1 MNEGTRRARV
11 ERRNFMIGLF
21 MPSMSGGWTVSRATN
36 LDSYR
41 YEFLREL
48 ALAADQLK
56 LDYLFRAGGYT
67 PK

>member
-1 MNEGTRRARV
+1 MNEGTRQTRV
-11 ERRNFMIGLF
+11 ERGNFMIGLF
-21 MPSMSGGWTVSRATN
+21 MPSMSVGWTISRATN

-41 YEFLREL
+41 YEFLGEL

-56 LDYLFRAGGYT
+56 LDYLFMAGGYT